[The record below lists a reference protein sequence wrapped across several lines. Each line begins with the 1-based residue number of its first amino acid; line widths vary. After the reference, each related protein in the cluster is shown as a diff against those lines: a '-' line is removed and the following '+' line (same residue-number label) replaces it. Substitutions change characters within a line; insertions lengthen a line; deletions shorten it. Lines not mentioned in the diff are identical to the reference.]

1 MNLDPDE
8 TRRRF
13 ADSRVAR
20 LATASADAVP
30 HIVPVTFAVDVD
42 RVYIAIDSKPKRS
55 MDLKRLRNIEANPNV
70 ALLADEYDDDWS
82 RLWWVRAD
90 GTARILAAGSEDART
105 PIELLQSR
113 YPQYVDDVPPGS
125 VIEVTVAA
133 WSGWSFADDV
143 KLLA

>member
-1 MNLDPDE
+1 MNLDPAE
-8 TRRRF
+8 SRHRF
-13 ADSRVAR
+13 AGSRVAR
-20 LATASADAVP
+20 LATVSPDVFP
-30 HIVPVTFAVDVD
+30 HIVPVTFAVDDD

-90 GTARILAAGSEDART
+90 GHARILAAGSEDVRV
-105 PIELLQSR
+105 PIERLQAR
-113 YPQYVDDVPPGS
+113 YPQYAEDAPQGP
-125 VIEVTVAA
+125 VIEVAVTR
-133 WSGWSFADDV
+133 WSGWTFTDDV

>member
-13 ADSRVAR
+13 AASRVAR
-20 LATASADAVP
+20 LATVSSDAFP
-30 HIVPVTFAVDVD
+30 HIVPVTFAVDGD

-55 MDLKRLRNIEANPNV
+55 MDLKRLRNIEANPSV

-82 RLWWVRAD
+82 RLWWARAD
-90 GTARILAAGSEDART
+90 GHARILAADSEDVHA

-113 YPQYVDDVPPGS
+113 YPQYAEDTPQGP
-125 VIEVTVAA
+125 VIEVVVTR
-133 WSGWSFADDV
+133 WSGWTFTDDV